1 MTDPAAAA
9 VKRDAPDTDVAGL
22 GRWKASAFVTPALL
36 LVAAFL
42 VFPALWLLWIGL
54 TDLTVSGRTSV
65 DVSFVGLGN
74 YTKALTDPLF
84 GNSVWITL
92 LFVFGSAIVGQ
103 NFLGFTLAWSMRDA
117 VRWVRAVVESLV
129 LLAWILPASVVAV
142 LWIAML
148 DRDDGSA
155 NRLLHTPGYAWMIQQ
170 PLAVI
175 IVFNIWRGTAFSML
189 LYSAALSTVPPSH
202 LETARLAGASGPQ
215 MLRDAVFPHVRGHV
229 LTNTLLISL
238 WTFNDFTPYLLTRGE
253 PNHRSET
260 LPIFLYR
267 QGIDDGEL
275 GYGAAAS
282 VLMLLIN
289 LVLALFYL
297 RLLRR
302 RT

>member
-1 MTDPAAAA
+1 MTDPGPPAGAEVRA
-9 VKRDAPDTDVAGL
+9 DTDVAGL

-54 TDLTVSGRTSV
+54 TNLTVSGRTSV
-65 DVSFVGLGN
+65 DVSFVGLDN
-74 YTKALTDPLF
+74 YAKALQDPLF
-84 GNSVWITL
+84 GNSAWITL
-92 LFVFGSAIVGQ
+92 LFVFGSAIIGQ
-103 NFLGFTLAWSMRDA
+103 NFLGFTLAWSMRTA
-117 VRWVRAVVESLV
+117 ARAVRAVVESLV

-142 LWIAML
+142 LWITML
-148 DRDDGSA
+148 DRDEGTV
-155 NRLLHTPGYAWMIQQ
+155 NRLLDHPGYAWMIHQ

-189 LYSAALSTVPPSH
+189 LYSAALSTVPPSQ

-215 MLRDAVFPHVRGHV
+215 LLRDVVFPHVRGHT

-267 QGIDDGEL
+267 QGIDDGAL

-302 RT
+302 RA

>member
-1 MTDPAAAA
+1 MTDRAAT
-9 VKRDAPDTDVAGL
+9 DSDVAGL

-36 LVAAFL
+36 LIAAFL

-65 DVSFVGLGN
+65 HVSVVGLDN
-74 YTKALTDPLF
+74 YGKALTDPLF

-92 LFVFGSAIVGQ
+92 LFVFGSAIIGQ
-103 NFLGFTLAWSMRDA
+103 NFLGFTLAWSLRD
-117 VRWVRAVVESLV
+117 VPRRLRAVVESLV

-148 DRDDGSA
+148 DRDEGTV
-155 NRLLHTPGYAWMIQQ
+155 NRLLDSPGYAWMIEH
-170 PLAVI
+170 PLVVI

-189 LYSAALSTVPPSH
+189 LYSAALSTVPPSQ

-215 MLRDAVFPHVRGHV
+215 VLRDAVFPHVRGHV

-267 QGIDDGEL
+267 QGIDDGAL

-302 RT
+302 RPT